1 MIEEYKNIEL
11 KIEELSTLLGFF
23 RQKSIK
29 KVLYKYIEKIELDY
43 FEIQNELQNLQE
55 EYKNYQDESNLTI
68 KVKIEE
74 NKLLENEKS
83 RLSQEYN
90 NLEKKYSEDISKI
103 EDSLEKVKKE
113 LQTLKEE
120 YKNYQD
126 ENNLAIKM
134 KTEENELLE
143 NEKLKLNQEYNT
155 LDKEYKN
162 LLLKSQLISKLLS
175 TNSNSK
181 NLFQYR
187 EIIEKDFLEFAKKEE
202 SSVDEVT
209 AIYKL
214 QSIEKEL
221 ELVSIYPSL
230 YKKNIVAVG
239 GGFSAGKSKFI
250 NSLIEDSRIKL
261 PENMNPTTAIPT
273 YVMHDEKKQF
283 IGCNQNGGVI
293 DLYELDETFHS
304 KLNHDF
310 IKSFE
315 FNLNKIMP
323 FMIIGTAITKFPNLC
338 FLDTPGYNSA
348 NTGYTEEDKNNA
360 KNSLDNCENILWII
374 AALQGTINKTDINFL
389 TELRDLENKDLYF
402 IINPKGVEIIKMDE
416 IIQEIEE
423 MLDLNEINYIGIS
436 VYNPEK
442 KEEIQYRK
450 KSLFEFLESIDN
462 ESDVQDKLIKKLYDV
477 NYMYQEAILKNIRE
491 KEKVISLSSFLRNEF
506 FSKGF
511 HDFSEP
517 IYQELDKL
525 IKIHSSKAQEEDL
538 QILEKVTL
546 KLKNVIDEIF
556 GRTSNIKLER
566 ILKENIELNNDIYI
580 DYNKKKSLFSGLL
593 NNLNELVSIKN
604 SNPI

>member
-1 MIEEYKNIEL
+1 
-11 KIEELSTLLGFF
+11 
-23 RQKSIK
+23 
-29 KVLYKYIEKIELDY
+29 
-43 FEIQNELQNLQE
+43 
-55 EYKNYQDESNLTI
+55 
-68 KVKIEE
+68 
-74 NKLLENEKS
+74 
-83 RLSQEYN
+83 
-90 NLEKKYSEDISKI
+90 
-103 EDSLEKVKKE
+103 
-113 LQTLKEE
+113 
-120 YKNYQD
+120 
-126 ENNLAIKM
+126 
-134 KTEENELLE
+134 
-143 NEKLKLNQEYNT
+143 
-155 LDKEYKN
+155 
-162 LLLKSQLISKLLS
+162 
-175 TNSNSK
+175 
-181 NLFQYR
+181 
-187 EIIEKDFLEFAKKEE
+187 
-202 SSVDEVT
+202 
-209 AIYKL
+209 
-214 QSIEKEL
+214 
-221 ELVSIYPSL
+221 
-230 YKKNIVAVG
+230 
-239 GGFSAGKSKFI
+239 
-250 NSLIEDSRIKL
+250 
-261 PENMNPTTAIPT
+261 
-273 YVMHDEKKQF
+273 
-283 IGCNQNGGVI
+283 
-293 DLYELDETFHS
+293 
-304 KLNHDF
+304 
-310 IKSFE
+310 
-315 FNLNKIMP
+315 
-323 FMIIGTAITKFPNLC
+323 MIIGTAITKFPNLC